1 MKNKI
6 RDFWR
11 RLNENTL
18 FNRIVWPFKR
28 IWGLLSH
35 NFGLKILSL
44 LMAILLWNYVI
55 STNTS
60 ITRTKTITGLTGYI
74 SGQATLNAYGLALL
88 DESESALNNISVKVE
103 VPQME
108 YSRVT
113 SENVQVTLDL
123 SSVRTAGTQEVPLK
137 AVTSYGRVMDI
148 SPETLTLTFETL
160 DSRSIPVNY
169 QVIGEATA
177 GNWYNVNRINPSV
190 LTISGAAS
198 VVRSIASANVYVD
211 ITGLENTFTSA
222 LPYVLLD
229 ANGEEIAQTML
240 NRSSSSISV
249 SVGVYPTKELPVST
263 EIDKVVTGQ
272 LADGYEIQSVTI
284 QPETITVAADGE
296 LLESLNE
303 LVIEPISVDGLSQ
316 SFSVRASV
324 STLSDF
330 RYVSNEQVYVTV
342 TIVEETDSAWVEDVN
357 ILFSGKG
364 EGLNVTYEKTR
375 VYVTGPKSE
384 IEKLQE
390 EGLSASVDLT
400 DLEAGNYELPLVF
413 DAERYPEV
421 TFQPETEALSV
432 TLTSIENDG

>member
-249 SVGVYPTKELPVST
+249 SVGVRN
-263 EIDKVVTGQ
+263 G
-272 LADGYEIQSVTI
+272 G
-284 QPETITVAADGE
+284 
-296 LLESLNE
+296 
-303 LVIEPISVDGLSQ
+303 
-316 SFSVRASV
+316 
-324 STLSDF
+324 
-330 RYVSNEQVYVTV
+330 
-342 TIVEETDSAWVEDVN
+342 
-357 ILFSGKG
+357 
-364 EGLNVTYEKTR
+364 
-375 VYVTGPKSE
+375 
-384 IEKLQE
+384 
-390 EGLSASVDLT
+390 
-400 DLEAGNYELPLVF
+400 
-413 DAERYPEV
+413 
-421 TFQPETEALSV
+421 
-432 TLTSIENDG
+432 